1 MPSAFYRT
9 TRSLSHDRFRF
20 PVIGIL
26 VAITILL
33 IWVAWSLWFKI
44 SLYEASDS
52 ARIEVAKAVHPVAA
66 PISGRIVKTEL
77 TLGQEVQQG
86 DILFELDARVDQ
98 LRLQEQQELLPAL
111 KAELKTL
118 QNNILEE
125 QEAMRREEQS
135 TQVALDEA
143 TAQYK
148 AADAAAKFAQQ
159 EAERSRGLFKKGI
172 ISESEYQQQ
181 LTDVDKLGA
190 SAEAYRLAISRIKLE
205 HNVRNSDRKS
215 KIEGLQREVEA
226 LLGKISVAE
235 KTVARFEQE
244 LDNYVIRTPIA
255 GTIGEML
262 EIKPGSVVNIGDK
275 LVTIVPTGKVMIVA
289 HFSKGA
295 TVGKI
300 FPGQKA
306 EMRLDAYPWMQ
317 FGIVRAQVA
326 NVGSESHNGK
336 VRVDLTILHQNTPKF
351 SVRHGLTGSVE
362 VEVNRIKP
370 IDIILRKVGAWIRA

>member
-86 DILFELDARVDQ
+86 EILFELDARVDQ

-317 FGIVRAQVA
+317 FGTVRAQVA